1 MPGQGSAPLKDT
13 QFLLKVFIGL
23 LIMYES
29 GHWKL
34 KISLFHPHCRTNSK
48 LFGIIK
54 SFIIIQQ
61 NYAFGLEGSTD
72 KAITK

>member
-13 QFLLKVFIGL
+13 QFLLKVLTGL

-34 KISLFHPHCRTNSK
+34 KDQLISPPL
-48 LFGIIK
+48 
-54 SFIIIQQ
+54 
-61 NYAFGLEGSTD
+61 
-72 KAITK
+72 